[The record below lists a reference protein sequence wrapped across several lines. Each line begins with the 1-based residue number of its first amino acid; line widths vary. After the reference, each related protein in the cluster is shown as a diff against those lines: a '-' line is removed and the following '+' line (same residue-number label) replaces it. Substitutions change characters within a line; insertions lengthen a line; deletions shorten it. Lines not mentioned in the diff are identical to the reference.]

1 MIDRLKYLCGF
12 SIPLVAIASIAF
24 PVQFAFGALI
34 YAFGIIPLIELLSKP
49 DASKI
54 QDGENIASDR
64 IYDMM
69 LLLGLPV
76 QLFTLGFFLYQ
87 ISSFEFSTL
96 QLIGMTSAAG
106 IVCGVIGIN
115 IAHEL
120 GHRSGKL
127 EQFVAQCL
135 LLSTQYAHFFVEHNH
150 GHHRYVATPL
160 DPATARKG
168 QSLYAFWI
176 QSLFGS
182 YRSAW
187 RIQLNTLKKKGHS
200 FLSLHNNMLV
210 YLFIQLSSIAGI
222 GFFLGWFSAALYLS
236 ASFIGIILLE
246 TINYIEHYGLL
257 RKQTITGNFERV
269 VHGHSWN
276 ADYPLGRMML
286 FELTR
291 HSDHHYK
298 ASKKYQVLESYTDA
312 PQLPAGYPAM
322 MLLSLIPPLWFA
334 VMDARISENGEG
346 LSQRLPQ
353 HIA

>member
-54 QDGENIASDR
+54 QDADNIASDR

-168 QSLYAFWI
+168 QSLYAFWF

-187 RIQLNTLKKKGHS
+187 KIQLNSLKKKGNS
-200 FLSLHNNMLV
+200 FFSMHNNMLL
-210 YLFIQLSSIAGI
+210 YLVIQLTVIGAIGI
-222 GFFLGWFSAALYLS
+222 FMGWFSAALYLA

-257 RKQTITGNFERV
+257 RKQNASGSFERV

-334 VMDARISENGEG
+334 VMDARISANGEG
-346 LSQRLPQ
+346 LSQRLP
-353 HIA
+353 HNIA

>member
-12 SIPLVAIASIAF
+12 SIPLVAIASIAY
-24 PVQFAFGALI
+24 PVQLAFGALI

-54 QDGENIASDR
+54 QDADNIASDR

-168 QSLYAFWI
+168 QSLYAFWF

-187 RIQLNTLKKKGHS
+187 KIQLNSLKKKGNS
-200 FLSLHNNMLV
+200 FFSMHNNMLL
-210 YLFIQLSSIAGI
+210 YLVIQLTVI
-222 GFFLGWFSAALYLS
+222 GAIGVFMGWFSAALYLA

-257 RKQTITGNFERV
+257 RKQNASGSFERV

-334 VMDARISENGEG
+334 VMDARISANGEG
-346 LSQRLPQ
+346 LSQRLP
-353 HIA
+353 HNIA

>member
-1 MIDRLKYLCGF
+1 MIDRLKYLCGY
-12 SIPLVAIASIAF
+12 SIPLVALASMAF
-24 PVQFAFGALI
+24 PEHFAFGALI
-34 YAFGIIPLIELLSKP
+34 YAFGIIPFIELLSKP
-49 DASKI
+49 NAMIVPDAESA
-54 QDGENIASDR
+54 ASDR
-64 IYDMM
+64 IYDIM

-76 QLFTLGFFLYQ
+76 QLFTLAFFLYQ
-87 ISSFEFSTL
+87 TSIAELSTL

-150 GHHRYVATPL
+150 GHHRYAATPL

-187 RIQLNTLKKKGHS
+187 RIQRSTLKKKNQS
-200 FLSLHNNMLV
+200 FISLHNSMLL
-210 YLFIQLSSIAGI
+210 YLLIQLATIFCLGI
-222 GFFLGWFSAALYLS
+222 FLGWFSAGLYLS
-236 ASFIGIILLE
+236 ASLIGIILLE

-257 RKQTITGNFERV
+257 RKQNVSGNYERV
-269 VHGHSWN
+269 VHGSSWN

-322 MLLSLIPPLWFA
+322 MLLSLVPPLWFA

>member
-120 GHRSGKL
+120 GHRSGKF

-168 QSLYAFWI
+168 QSLYAFWF

>member
-1 MIDRLKYLCGF
+1 MISSLKYLSGY

-24 PVQFAFGALI
+24 PAQFAFGALI

-54 QDGENIASDR
+54 KNEENAASDR
-64 IYDMM
+64 MYDMM
-69 LLLGLPV
+69 LMLGLPV

-87 ISSFEFSTL
+87 ISNFQFSTL
-96 QLIGMTSAAG
+96 QLIGMTTAFG
-106 IVCGVIGIN
+106 IVCGVVGIN

-120 GHRSGKL
+120 GHRSGKR

-135 LLSTQYAHFFVEHNH
+135 LLTTQYPHFFVEHNH

-168 QSLYAFWI
+168 QSVYAFWI
-176 QSLFGS
+176 QSIFGC

-187 RIQLNTLKKKGHS
+187 RIQLQELKKNGYS
-200 FLSLHNNMLV
+200 FFSLQNSMLI
-210 YLFIQLSSIAGI
+210 YLLLQLSAISCI
-222 GFFLGWFSAALYLS
+222 GLFLGWFSAALYS
-236 ASFIGIILLE
+236 AAAIFGILLLE

-257 RKQTITGNFERV
+257 RKQTIAGNYERV

-276 ADYPLGRMML
+276 SDYTLGRLML

-298 ASKKYQVLESYTDA
+298 ASKKYQVLESYPDA

-322 MLLSLIPPLWFA
+322 MLLSLVPPLWFA

>member
-24 PVQFAFGALI
+24 PAQFAFGALI

-49 DASKI
+49 DASTMP
-54 QDGENIASDR
+54 DAPNAASDR
-64 IYDMM
+64 VYDIM

-120 GHRSGKL
+120 GHRSGKF

-168 QSLYAFWI
+168 QSVYAFWI

-187 RIQLNTLKKKGHS
+187 RIQLNTLKKRNHA
-200 FLSLHNNMLV
+200 FFSLHNNMLL
-210 YLFIQLSSIAGI
+210 YLIIQLATIFSLGI
-222 GFFLGWFSAALYLS
+222 FLGWFSAVLYLI
-236 ASFIGIILLE
+236 ASLIGIILLE

-257 RKQTITGNFERV
+257 RKQNASGNYERV
-269 VHGHSWN
+269 VRGHSWN
-276 ADYPLGRMML
+276 ADYPLGRIML

-298 ASKKYQVLESYTDA
+298 ASKKYQVLESYTDS

>member
-1 MIDRLKYLCGF
+1 MIDRLKYLCGY

-24 PVQFAFGALI
+24 PEHFAFGALI
-34 YAFGIIPLIELLSKP
+34 YAFGIIPFIELLSKP
-49 DASKI
+49 NASIMPDAT
-54 QDGENIASDR
+54 NAASDR
-64 IYDMM
+64 VYDIM

-76 QLFTLGFFLYQ
+76 QLFTLGFFLCQ
-87 ISSFEFSTL
+87 TSTNEFSTL

-120 GHRSGKL
+120 GHRSGKF

-150 GHHRYVATPL
+150 GHHRYVATPF

-176 QSLFGS
+176 QSLIGS

-187 RIQLNTLKKKGHS
+187 RIQLNTLTKKGHS
-200 FLSLHNNMLV
+200 FFSIQNNMLV
-210 YLFIQLSSIAGI
+210 YLIIQFLTIACI
-222 GFFLGWFSAALYLS
+222 GVFMGWFSAILYLT

-257 RKQTITGNFERV
+257 RKQNASGNYERV

-334 VMDARISENGEG
+334 VMNARISKNGEG

>member
-1 MIDRLKYLCGF
+1 MNQFKYLSGY
-12 SIPLVAIASIAF
+12 SIPLVAVFSIAF
-24 PVQFAFGALI
+24 PSAFAFGTLI
-34 YAFGIIPLIELLSKP
+34 YAFGLIPLVELLSKP
-49 DASKI
+49 DATHI
-54 QDGENIASDR
+54 REAEQTTSDR
-64 IYDMM
+64 IYDFM
-69 LLLGLPV
+69 LMLGLPV
-76 QLFTLGFFLYQ
+76 QLFVLGLFLFK
-87 ISSFEFSTL
+87 INTGSFTTL
-96 QLIGMTSAAG
+96 QLIGMTSSAG

-127 EQFVAQCL
+127 EQFIAQCL

-168 QSLYAFWI
+168 QSLYAFWM
-176 QSLFGS
+176 QSLWGS
-182 YRSAW
+182 YTSAW
-187 RIQLNTLKKKGHS
+187 KIQLGILKKKGQS
-200 FLSLHNNMLV
+200 FFSFQNKMLV
-210 YLFIQLSSIAGI
+210 YLIIQLATLGAIA
-222 GFFLGWFSAALYLS
+222 FFGGWFSTALYLI

-257 RKQTITGNFERV
+257 RSLSESGTYERV
-269 VHGHSWN
+269 QHGHSWN

-298 ASKKYQVLESYTDA
+298 ASKKYHVLESYTEA

-334 VMDARISENGEG
+334 VMDARISPNGEG
-346 LSQRLPQ
+346 LSQRLSQ
-353 HIA
+353 HIAR

>member
-1 MIDRLKYLCGF
+1 
-12 SIPLVAIASIAF
+12 
-24 PVQFAFGALI
+24 
-34 YAFGIIPLIELLSKP
+34 
-49 DASKI
+49 
-54 QDGENIASDR
+54 
-64 IYDMM
+64 
-69 LLLGLPV
+69 
-76 QLFTLGFFLYQ
+76 
-87 ISSFEFSTL
+87 
-96 QLIGMTSAAG
+96 
-106 IVCGVIGIN
+106 
-115 IAHEL
+115 
-120 GHRSGKL
+120 
-127 EQFVAQCL
+127 
-135 LLSTQYAHFFVEHNH
+135 VEHNH

-187 RIQLNTLKKKGHS
+187 KIQLNSLKKKGNS
-200 FLSLHNNMLV
+200 FFSMHNNMLL
-210 YLFIQLSSIAGI
+210 YLVIQLTVI
-222 GFFLGWFSAALYLS
+222 GAIGVFMGWFSAALYLS

-298 ASKKYQVLESYTDA
+298 ASKKYQVLESYIDA

-334 VMDARISENGEG
+334 VMDARISANGEG
-346 LSQRLPQ
+346 LSQRLP
-353 HIA
+353 HNIA